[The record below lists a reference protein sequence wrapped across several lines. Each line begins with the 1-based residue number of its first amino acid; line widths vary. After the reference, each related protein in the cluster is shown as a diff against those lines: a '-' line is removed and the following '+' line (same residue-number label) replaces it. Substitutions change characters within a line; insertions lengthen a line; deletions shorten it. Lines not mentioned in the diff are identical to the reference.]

1 MTILKD
7 IKEIVDEFK
16 SDYNEVKARTGIS
29 GKGSIARAAK
39 TGTLQF
45 PMLISSSASLE
56 ETTMTMKGFERMYV
70 SFVRIVTSLNAIT
83 DAKDVESYLKR
94 LHQNF
99 AMDDV
104 YTVAGAASKATD
116 IFYDLTENLNK
127 LHEMNLNLLKECD
140 FVTYELSDFNATQAG
155 NIVNAYRKLCENSGL
170 DIVRKGNSLF
180 AIKDNYAAECI
191 VISEGDEYSLTITPL
206 FDTKNIN
213 FTEPSTQEVINENMK
228 LLEEYK
234 SPFNM
239 DILNEKS
246 KSSKPTIV
254 NTNHTGFVRTSVD
267 HFGTVNN
274 NVRGSLSITQKDNP
288 FLTSNDT
295 RNTLGGDLNI
305 NVKYDKSDDDKETE
319 VINTVLKDNLTDND
333 VKKANEMVP
342 SMLHIITHFKD
353 PDGKKILTTQ
363 DYLIGVKATVHPIAS
378 ESMIENIVRGIKKD
392 RKFFNFI
399 KFTTGEINFFK
410 DFVFAIR
417 DIKSEVKSKHSDSKW
432 WSALLRRKNR
442 SKFNFLEK
450 FTDSK
455 ISSVLPNASIVI
467 TIDEA
472 DVIKNKYNIDLL
484 KSSTAKELMKS
495 YFLLGFAILDPA
507 TETIRIIFDGDAD
520 YNTLSYTALEREN
533 SNQAREVKNIM
544 QVLGKM

>member
-16 SDYNEVKARTGIS
+16 SDYNEVHARMGIS

-39 TGTLQF
+39 SGVLQF
-45 PMLISSSASLE
+45 PLLVTTAASLE
-56 ETTMTMKGFERMYV
+56 ETTMAMKCFERMQV

-99 AMDDV
+99 EVDNAYSTRMVKNSVDM
-104 YTVAGAASKATD
+104 
-116 IFYDLTENLNK
+116 FYDLTESLNN
-127 LHEMNLNLLKECD
+127 LHEMNLNLLEESE
-140 FVTYELSDFNATQAG
+140 FVTYELTDFNAIQAW
-155 NIVNAYRKLCENSGL
+155 NIVNAYKKICEGSGL
-170 DIVRKGNSLF
+170 NIIRRGGSLF
-180 AIKDNYAAECI
+180 AVKDNFVAECI
-191 VISEGDEYSLTITPL
+191 VISEGDNYSLTMTPL
-206 FDTKNIN
+206 FDVNNIN
-213 FTEPSTQEVINENMK
+213 FTKPEVQEVINENMN

-239 DILNEKS
+239 DILNEKTS
-246 KSSKPTIV
+246 SSKPKIV
-254 NTNHTGFVRTSVD
+254 NNVHTGFVRGSVD
-267 HFGTVNN
+267 HFGTTNN
-274 NVRGSLSITQKDNP
+274 NVRMSIENQKKA
-288 FLTSNDT
+288 FVTKNDT
-295 RNTLGGDLNI
+295 VNTIGGGVDV
-305 NVKYDKSDDDKETE
+305 NVHYDKDESPK

-342 SMLHIITHFKD
+342 SMLHIVTHFKD
-353 PDGKKILTTQ
+353 PDGTKILKTQ
-363 DYLIGVKATVHPIAS
+363 DYLIGVKATVHPISS
-378 ESMIENIVRGIKKD
+378 ESMVENIARGIKKD
-392 RKFFNFI
+392 RKFFNFV
-399 KFTTGEINFFK
+399 KFTSGEISFFK
-410 DFVFAIR
+410 DFVFTIR
-417 DIKSEVKSKHSDSKW
+417 DIKAEVKSKHSDSKW

-455 ISSVLPNASIVI
+455 ISSVLPNASIIV
-467 TIDEA
+467 TIDEV

-484 KSSTAKELMKS
+484 KVKTAQELMNT
-495 YFLLGFAILDPA
+495 YYLLGFAILDPA
-507 TETIRIIFDGDAD
+507 TETIRTLFDGDAD

>member
-45 PMLISSSASLE
+45 PMLISTSASLE
-56 ETTMTMKGFERMYV
+56 ETTMAMKGFERMYV

-83 DAKDVESYLKR
+83 DAKDVETYLKR

-99 AMDDV
+99 AMDDA

-116 IFYDLTENLNK
+116 IFYDLTENLNN

-140 FVTYELSDFNATQAG
+140 FVTYELSDFNAIQAG
-155 NIVNAYRKLCENSGL
+155 NIVNAYKKLCENSGL

-180 AIKDNYAAECI
+180 AVKDNYAAECI
-191 VISEGDEYSLTITPL
+191 VISEGEEYSLTITPL

-213 FTEPSTQEVINENMK
+213 FTEPNVQEVISENME

-254 NTNHTGFVRTSVD
+254 NTNHTGFVRASVD
-267 HFGTVNN
+267 HFGAVNN
-274 NVRGSLSITQKDNP
+274 NVRGSLNIGQKDA
-288 FLTSNDT
+288 FATKNDT
-295 RNTLGGDLNI
+295 RNTLGGDI
-305 NVKYDKSDDDKETE
+305 DVNVHYDKEESPK

-353 PDGKKILTTQ
+353 PDGTKILATQ

-378 ESMIENIVRGIKKD
+378 ESMIENIARGIKKD

-417 DIKSEVKSKHSDSKW
+417 DIKAEVKSKHSDSKW

-455 ISSVLPNASIVI
+455 INSVLPNASIVI